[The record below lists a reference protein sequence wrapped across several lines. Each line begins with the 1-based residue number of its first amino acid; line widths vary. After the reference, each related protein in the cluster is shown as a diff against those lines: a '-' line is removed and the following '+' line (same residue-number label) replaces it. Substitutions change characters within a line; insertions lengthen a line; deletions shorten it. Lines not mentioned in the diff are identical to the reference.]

1 MIDLLDAAEARIREA
16 GHGTTYFRR
25 LDSSAKREGIVIR
38 RLPATVTGRYFDGR
52 KDVRYYFQVIVKRR
66 SEEQAMEECE
76 AIADLL
82 EAADLSSASGSYAIT
97 SCVVDSEPQEL
108 ELNEA
113 NMHAWKTV
121 LMASITTRERGI
133 NA

>member
-1 MIDLLDAAEARIREA
+1 MIGLIDVAEKRIRDA
-16 GHGTTYFRR
+16 GFGKTYFRR

-38 RLPATVTGRYFDGR
+38 VLPATTLGRYFDGSR
-52 KDVRYYFQVIVKRR
+52 DVRYYFQIIVKRR
-66 SEEQAMEECE
+66 SEERAMNECD

-82 EAADLSSASGSYAIT
+82 ERADLSSEDGSYSVT

-108 ELNEA
+108 ELNES
-113 NMHAWKTV
+113 NMYAWKVV
-121 LMASITTRERGI
+121 LMASITTNERNI

>member
-1 MIDLLDAAEARIREA
+1 MIDLMDVMEERIKTA
-16 GHGTTYFRR
+16 GYGETYFRR
-25 LDSSAKREGIVIR
+25 LDSAAKREGIVIR
-38 RLPATVTGRYFDGR
+38 RLPATVTGRYYDRR
-52 KDVRYYFQVIVKRR
+52 KDVRYYVQIVVKRR
-66 SEEQAMEECE
+66 NEELAMGECE

-82 EAADLSSASGSYAIT
+82 ESADLTSENGSYSIT

-121 LMASITTRERGI
+121 FVATMTTSERSI